1 MSGSHK
7 TEEEIMGSSSSKPEG
22 RLSRQHTY
30 EIPVDGHNSLVSE
43 CVVSRL
49 SEQCDNGEAEILLV
63 ESEQASCSEGSSEE
77 YLKESADMEDSV
89 DEAEEGS
96 RGVYSSPKLSFFI
109 NNYLEA

>member
-1 MSGSHK
+1 MLILRLLHRDSTKNIILLQMYKYYKGK
-7 TEEEIMGSSSSKPEG
+7 TSF
-22 RLSRQHTY
+22 L
-30 EIPVDGHNSLVSE
+30 SLVSE

-96 RGVYSSPKLSFFI
+96 RGVYSSPKLSF
-109 NNYLEA
+109 L